1 MDAALE
7 AALHQAS
14 QQDALDAETCAD
26 TFTALR
32 RACAHAAPAQLAAWE
47 KKADVLNFL
56 ASFYEQKRLYHR
68 QVMSLL
74 EILLQQ
80 PDWAVAAEPL
90 RPNWP
95 EEMAKAAA
103 AMAEA
108 VQGAAESGAAEEPN
122 TAQAAATQGGYQASE
137 VPVAPQRSMADT
149 LAMLDDALK
158 KLADA
163 KYSFSVLTGTGLE
176 EDDLVKAFELFR
188 RAVCRVTQDVRIETT
203 ILEEISPKES
213 ILQFLLEVMEQKPR
227 QQKRIESLM
236 LVLMK
241 LDRWRRVAEEE
252 PLRGATAR
260 FREPEKDEKQEEEE
274 SQLHEDSEGPNPEE
288 LLADAQRRGAFG
300 VLLVRVLAAHNLINA
315 DWWSLSDPYTKV
327 TVDGDTRVTAV
338 VDDCLDPRWDEE
350 LWSFD
355 VAAESSLVRLEV
367 WDKDA
372 MQDDPLG
379 HVAIP
384 VAMAPGEEL
393 KRLRFAL
400 DRVAHGELEVEM
412 RFLRVETDDSADS
425 LLQSGGASRKLPSPK
440 AAKGA

>member
-188 RAVCRVTQDVRIETT
+188 RAAAGLETRK
-203 ILEEISPKES
+203 IDLMSIVAISLPSRFGASEES

-260 FREPEKDEKQEEEE
+260 FREPEKDEKQ
-274 SQLHEDSEGPNPEE
+274 
-288 LLADAQRRGAFG
+288 
-300 VLLVRVLAAHNLINA
+300 
-315 DWWSLSDPYTKV
+315 
-327 TVDGDTRVTAV
+327 
-338 VDDCLDPRWDEE
+338 
-350 LWSFD
+350 
-355 VAAESSLVRLEV
+355 
-367 WDKDA
+367 
-372 MQDDPLG
+372 
-379 HVAIP
+379 
-384 VAMAPGEEL
+384 
-393 KRLRFAL
+393 
-400 DRVAHGELEVEM
+400 DRTHG
-412 RFLRVETDDSADS
+412 
-425 LLQSGGASRKLPSPK
+425 
-440 AAKGA
+440 